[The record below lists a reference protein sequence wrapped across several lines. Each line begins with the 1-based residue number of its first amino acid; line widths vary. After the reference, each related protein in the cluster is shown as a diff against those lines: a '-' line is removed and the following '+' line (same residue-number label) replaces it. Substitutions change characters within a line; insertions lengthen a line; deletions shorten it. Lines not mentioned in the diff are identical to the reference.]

1 MPYQSQPGILL
12 MFTITKP
19 ITTAAGSRL
28 SRLLADAL
36 VLGLLLCGCVPPG
49 QGPATMA
56 SPSGPIAG
64 LSPAK
69 ALSPTSSL
77 IPGLTVLYF
86 IDIFAGHIDQLPS
99 GKAATQKGKP
109 GKPILF
115 LDHNF
120 SNQSVFDSGKK
131 SGVGLELNG
140 LIRLSPAGSYRFK
153 ALSNDGIRVY
163 IGGHMVLD
171 DPDVHGERFCGPS
184 TVTVD
189 QEGWYD
195 LKVRYFQRK
204 GSAALSLQW
213 QPPGQ
218 QDFTPVPAEAYR
230 HNRIE

>member
-1 MPYQSQPGILL
+1 MRKI
-12 MFTITKP
+12 F
-19 ITTAAGSRL
+19 RF
-28 SRLLADAL
+28 LASAL
-36 VLGLLLCGCVPPG
+36 FLGLLLCGCVLQG
-49 QGPATMA
+49 QGPAEMA
-56 SPSGPIAG
+56 SPSAPISG

-69 ALSPTSSL
+69 PLFPAPSLS
-77 IPGLTVLYF
+77 PGLTVLYF
-86 IDIFAGHIDQLPS
+86 LKSSASHIDQLPS
-99 GKAATQKGKP
+99 GTVATQKGKP

-120 SNQSVFDSGKK
+120 SNQDIFDSGQR

-140 LIRLSPAGSYRFK
+140 LIRLSSSGSYRFK

-163 IGGHMVLD
+163 IGGRMVLD
-171 DPDVHGERFCGPS
+171 DPDVHGDRFCGPS

-204 GSAALSLQW
+204 GTAALSLQW

-218 QDFTPVPAEAYR
+218 KDFTPVPPEAYGHHR
-230 HNRIE
+230 SEQNP

>member
-1 MPYQSQPGILL
+1 MR
-12 MFTITKP
+12 TIFRFL
-19 ITTAAGSRL
+19 AG
-28 SRLLADAL
+28 AL
-36 VLGLLLCGCVPPG
+36 VIGLLLSGCMHPG
-49 QGPATMA
+49 QGPAAMA
-56 SPSGPIAG
+56 LPSGPIAG

-69 ALSPTSSL
+69 ALSPAPSL

-86 IDIFAGHIDQLPS
+86 LSFFPSHIDQLPS
-99 GKAATQKGKP
+99 GTAATQKGKP
-109 GKPILF
+109 GKPVLF
-115 LDHNF
+115 LDHRF
-120 SNQSVFDSGKK
+120 SSQNIFDSGQS

-163 IGGHMVLD
+163 IGGRMVLD
-171 DPDVHGERFCGPS
+171 DPDVHGDRFCGPS
-184 TVTVD
+184 TVIVD

-218 QDFTPVPAEAYR
+218 QDFTPVPAEAYG
-230 HNRIE
+230 HNRSERNP

>member
-1 MPYQSQPGILL
+1 MR
-12 MFTITKP
+12 TIYRFL
-19 ITTAAGSRL
+19 AGT
-28 SRLLADAL
+28 L
-36 VLGLLLCGCVPPG
+36 VLGLLLCGCVLPG
-49 QGPATMA
+49 QGPAEMA
-56 SPSGPIAG
+56 SPSAPIAG

-69 ALSPTSSL
+69 ALSPAPSL

-86 IDIFAGHIDQLPS
+86 LNFSASHIDQLPS
-99 GKAATQKGKP
+99 GTVAAQKGKP

-120 SNQSVFDSGKK
+120 SNQDVFDSGQR

-171 DPDVHGERFCGPS
+171 DPDVHGDRFCGPS
-184 TVTVD
+184 TVTVE
-189 QEGWYD
+189 QEGWYN
-195 LKVRYFQRK
+195 LNVRYFQRK

-218 QDFTPVPAEAYR
+218 KDFTPVPAEAYG
-230 HNRIE
+230 HNRSEQNP

>member
-1 MPYQSQPGILL
+1 MSTILR
-12 MFTITKP
+12 FH
-19 ITTAAGSRL
+19 AG
-28 SRLLADAL
+28 AL
-36 VLGLLLCGCVPPG
+36 ILGFLLCGCVLPG
-49 QGPATMA
+49 QGPSEMA
-56 SPSGPIAG
+56 LPSAPISG

-69 ALSPTSSL
+69 PLSPAPSL
-77 IPGLTVLYF
+77 SPGLTVLYF
-86 IDIFAGHIDQLPS
+86 LNSSASHIDQLPS
-99 GKAATQKGKP
+99 GTAAIQKGKP

-120 SNQSVFDSGKK
+120 TNRDIFESGLR

-163 IGGHMVLD
+163 IDGRMVLD
-171 DPDVHGERFCGPS
+171 DPDVHGDRFCGPS

-189 QEGWYD
+189 QEGWYG

-218 QDFTPVPAEAYR
+218 KDFTPVPADAYG
-230 HNRIE
+230 HNRSEQNP

>member
-1 MPYQSQPGILL
+1 VEKPFLL
-12 MFTITKP
+12 NALRFKRGYPMRTIYRFL
-19 ITTAAGSRL
+19 AGT
-28 SRLLADAL
+28 L
-36 VLGLLLCGCVPPG
+36 VLGLLLCGCVLPR
-49 QGPATMA
+49 QGPAEMA
-56 SPSGPIAG
+56 SPSAPFTGH
-64 LSPAK
+64 LPAK
-69 ALSPTSSL
+69 ALSPAPSL

-86 IDIFAGHIDQLPS
+86 LNFSASHIDQLPS
-99 GKAATQKGKP
+99 GTVAAQKGKP

-120 SNQSVFDSGKK
+120 SNQDVFDSGQR
-131 SGVGLELNG
+131 SGVALELNG

-163 IGGHMVLD
+163 IGGRMVLD
-171 DPDVHGERFCGPS
+171 DPDVHGDRFCGPS
-184 TVTVD
+184 TVTVE

-218 QDFTPVPAEAYR
+218 KDFTPVPAEAYG
-230 HNRIE
+230 HNRSEQNP

>member
-1 MPYQSQPGILL
+1 
-12 MFTITKP
+12 
-19 ITTAAGSRL
+19 
-28 SRLLADAL
+28 
-36 VLGLLLCGCVPPG
+36 
-49 QGPATMA
+49 MA
-56 SPSGPIAG
+56 
-64 LSPAK
+64 LSPA
-69 ALSPTSSL
+69 PSL

-86 IDIFAGHIDQLPS
+86 LDFFASHIDQLPS
-99 GKAATQKGKP
+99 GTAAIQKGKP

-115 LDHNF
+115 LDRNF
-120 SNQSVFDSGKK
+120 SNQNIFDSGQS
-131 SGVGLELNG
+131 SGVALELNG

-163 IGGHMVLD
+163 IGGRMVLD
-171 DPDVHGERFCGPS
+171 DPDVHGDRFCGPT

-218 QDFTPVPAEAYR
+218 KDFTPVPAEAYG
-230 HNRIE
+230 HNRSGQNP

>member
-1 MPYQSQPGILL
+1 MHTIFRFIASALILG
-12 MFTITKP
+12 F
-19 ITTAAGSRL
+19 
-28 SRLLADAL
+28 
-36 VLGLLLCGCVPPG
+36 LLCSCVQPG
-49 QGPATMA
+49 QGPAAMD
-56 SPSGPIAG
+56 SPSGPIVG

-69 ALSPTSSL
+69 ALAPAPSL

-86 IDIFAGHIDQLPS
+86 PNFFASHIDQLPS
-99 GKAATQKGKP
+99 GTAAIQKGKP
-109 GKPILF
+109 GKPILL

-120 SNQSVFDSGKK
+120 SNQDVFDSGQR

-163 IGGHMVLD
+163 IGGRMVLD
-171 DPDVHGERFCGPS
+171 DPDVHGDRFCGPS

-195 LKVRYFQRK
+195 LRVRYFQRK

-218 QDFTPVPAEAYR
+218 KDFTPVPAEAYG
-230 HNRIE
+230 HNRGE

>member
-1 MPYQSQPGILL
+1 MR
-12 MFTITKP
+12 TIFRFLVGGP
-19 ITTAAGSRL
+19 
-28 SRLLADAL
+28 
-36 VLGLLLCGCVPPG
+36 VLGLLLCGCVLPG
-49 QGPATMA
+49 QGPAAMD
-56 SPSGPIAG
+56 SPSAPITGLLPAMA
-64 LSPAK
+64 LSPA
-69 ALSPTSSL
+69 PSL

-86 IDIFAGHIDQLPS
+86 LDFFASHIDQLPS
-99 GKAATQKGKP
+99 GTAAIQKGKP

-115 LDHNF
+115 LDRNF
-120 SNQSVFDSGKK
+120 SNQNIFDSGQS
-131 SGVGLELNG
+131 SGVALELNG

-163 IGGHMVLD
+163 IGGRMVLD
-171 DPDVHGERFCGPS
+171 DPDVHGDRFCGPT

-218 QDFTPVPAEAYR
+218 KDFTPVPAEAYG
-230 HNRIE
+230 HNRSGQNP